1 VWGAIHGFGLV
12 IEREIRERTS
22 LTLGRATAV
31 IQWVVTF
38 NVVCLAWVFFRA
50 ETFGTAWEILGRM
63 WTAWGEASPAVTP
76 VMLAVIAGSILI
88 QFLPRTLGNRVQVE
102 FSRLAPAAQAATLA
116 VGLVVIDVFGPE
128 GVAPFIYFQ
137 F

>member
-1 VWGAIHGFGLV
+1 
-12 IEREIRERTS
+12 
-22 LTLGRATAV
+22 
-31 IQWVVTF
+31 
-38 NVVCLAWVFFRA
+38 
-50 ETFGTAWEILGRM
+50 M

-76 VMLAVIAGSILI
+76 VMLAVIAGSILV
-88 QFLPRTLGNRVQVE
+88 QFLPRALGNRVQVE